1 MYGRPDYMM
10 RACVHKPSQP
20 AVSKSRGRLVAAA
33 MLVAFSLTAA
43 GCSGGSGYDGLTDY
57 VWGGGDAK
65 APPGAGETPAVE
77 DTTPVAELYNK
88 GMDYMKE
95 ADYKDAVKQFDEVE
109 RLHPYSSWATRATL
123 MSAFADYQRS
133 NYVDT
138 INSCKRFLQLHPG
151 HKDASYAYYLI
162 ALSHYEQIA
171 DTKRDQSETKEAL
184 AALEEVSRRFPGTA
198 YAADA
203 DAKAVL
209 ARDHLAGK
217 EMKIGRYYLKR
228 HAYVAAINRFKKVL
242 IEYQTTSHTPEALER
257 LTEAYLA
264 LGITS
269 EAQTAAAILGHNF
282 PNSAWY
288 KEAYSL
294 LRSGGLEPQ
303 ENSSSWISQTWNS
316 VSGSG

>member
-1 MYGRPDYMM
+1 MM
-10 RACVHKPSQP
+10 RACIKKIAQP
-20 AVSKSRGRLVAAA
+20 ANERPYGRAFAAA
-33 MLVAFSLTAA
+33 MIVAIGLAA
-43 GCSGGSGYDGLTDY
+43 SGCSGGSGMDGLSDY
-57 VWGGGDAK
+57 VWGGGDAQ
-65 APPGAGETPAVE
+65 APPGAGETPAIE

-88 GMDYMKE
+88 GMDHMKE
-95 ADYKDAVKQFDEVE
+95 GDYKDAVKQFDEVE

-138 INSCKRFLQLHPG
+138 INSCKRFIQLHPG

-198 YAADA
+198 YATDA
-203 DAKAVL
+203 EAKAVL
-209 ARDHLAGK
+209 ARDHLAAK

-282 PNSAWY
+282 PNSSWY
-288 KEAYSL
+288 KDAYSL
-294 LRSGGLEPQ
+294 LRSGGLEPH

-316 VSGSG
+316 VTGNGS